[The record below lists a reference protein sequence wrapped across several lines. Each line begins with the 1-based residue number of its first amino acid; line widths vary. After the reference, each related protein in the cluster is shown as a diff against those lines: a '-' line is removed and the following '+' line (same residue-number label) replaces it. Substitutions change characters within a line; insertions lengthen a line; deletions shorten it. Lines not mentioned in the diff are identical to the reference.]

1 MVKMPVSVCLLA
13 DVCNHTW
20 IPLCAWDNKTD
31 DYKLFLDNC
40 DFYEYN
46 CDNDGNYVI
55 RNYSD
60 CFNPSLSTSS
70 PCPSLDKL
78 GTKILGYY
86 IFKPNVQKPL
96 IALSETTAKPTVAL
110 REKRRY
116 TPEKTRKIKRR
127 TTPCSPCERN
137 KQLLAEIEAEERAM
151 KKMIRFGAEQMVVLR
166 KETVWKNGKMM
177 QKVVKGFK
185 SKPKV
190 TKRLNTRKRDA
201 MTNELQLQDNSDY
214 LENIGLK

>member
-1 MVKMPVSVCLLA
+1 MKMIVLRFSVVAVATIIFIPLITIQHFIEPVSVCLLA
-13 DVCNHTW
+13 DICNHTW

-127 TTPCSPCERN
+127 TTPCSPY
-137 KQLLAEIEAEERAM
+137 KMDLVERA
-151 KKMIRFGAEQMVVLR
+151 
-166 KETVWKNGKMM
+166 W
-177 QKVVKGFK
+177 QK
-185 SKPKV
+185 SEPP
-190 TKRLNTRKRDA
+190 
-201 MTNELQLQDNSDY
+201 SS
-214 LENIGLK
+214 